1 MARERSPERDKARQ
15 LWLDSDGQMSPKEV
29 AEAVGVKP
37 EQVRKWKSV
46 DRWQA
51 ALEEQQ
57 PKRKRGGQPGNKNAA
72 GAGAPLGNKNA
83 ETHGAYSAVRLC
95 DLPDEQRQYIESI
108 TLDTETNMLA
118 ELQLLI
124 GKEAD
129 LQNKISAIE
138 KGSPDALFIDRVVEV
153 RVPKGKERL
162 EKQQEKLEAL
172 RREHDDLLWEM
183 DAESG
188 KPPTKRQEKKLETL
202 QREIAEL
209 QDTTADKERELEES
223 GYNVSAQTVIKA
235 SAFERAMKLEAE
247 LNKIHGR
254 IIKLLDS
261 IKGYEL
267 ESRRVRLEE
276 RKYNLAKQKLSGA
289 FDIDPDTGE
298 INDEADGGDLGDDG
312 PEL

>member
-124 GKEAD
+124 AKEAD

-153 RVPKGKERL
+153 RIPKDKERL